1 MHLNLQQLHA
11 PEWAQ
16 KGYDL
21 PKFDVERVRAA
32 APRWV
37 HFGAGNIFRSFIAC
51 AQQTV
56 LDKGLCD
63 HGIVVCEGFD
73 PEIVERAY
81 RPFDNLSVAVSL
93 KANGGIDKRLVASVV
108 ESLTFADMARLQ
120 EIFASPALQMASFTI
135 TEKGYDPEFAHAP
148 GSLMG
153 TLADLLRH
161 RMRTSAAPI
170 ALVSMD
176 NCSRNGEKLQ
186 NVIEM
191 LAEGDAEFA
200 AYLREKVTFPW
211 TMIDKITPR
220 PDPRVAE
227 MLRQDGFEDTELIIT
242 APKTYTAAFVNA
254 EEKEYLVI
262 EDNFPNGRPP
272 LEAAGIYFAGRETV
286 SNVERMKGDHL
297 PEPVAHRAGRV
308 RLRDGLRNH
317 LRGNGRSAAQKAG
330 GAHRLCGGPA
340 RGGLPWHHRSQ
351 DVYRR
356 SRQRAPAQRVPARYA
371 PAHRHRYFAKAGH
384 PLWRNHQGAR
394 GARRCGRSGGHPA
407 GPGRLVQ
414 VPFRRGRRWRALRAQ
429 PGPAPPAAVF
439 AEPLTAE
446 NAGRLIPPVLRDTSI
461 FGLDLEEAGLA
472 NRVLA
477 YAQDMLAGTAR
488 AVLERELKD

>member
-51 AQQTV
+51 TQQTV

-135 TEKGYDPEFAHAP
+135 TEKGYDPKFAHAP

-242 APKTYTAAFVNA
+242 ARKTYTAAFVNA

-286 SNVERMKGDHL
+286 SNVERMKVTTCLNPLHTALAVFGCVMGYETICAEMGDPLLKKLVERIGYVEGL
-297 PEPVAHRAGRV
+297 PVVVSPGIIDPKTFIDEVVNERLPNVFLPDTPQRIATDTSQKLAIRFGETIKAHV
-308 RLRDGLRNH
+308 
-317 LRGNGRSAAQKAG
+317 
-330 GAHRLCGGPA
+330 A
-340 RGGLPWHHRSQ
+340 RGDVDALVGIPLALAGWFKYLSGVGDDGAPFALSPDPRLP
-351 DVYRR
+351 
-356 SRQRAPAQRVPARYA
+356 
-371 PAHRHRYFAKAGH
+371 
-384 PLWRNHQGAR
+384 L
-394 GARRCGRSGGHPA
+394 
-407 GPGRLVQ
+407 
-414 VPFRRGRRWRALRAQ
+414 
-429 PGPAPPAAVF
+429 F

-461 FGLDLEEAGLA
+461 FGLNLEEAGLA

>member
-135 TEKGYDPEFAHAP
+135 TEKGYDPKFAHAP

-153 TLADLLRH
+153 RLADLLRH

-242 APKTYTAAFVNA
+242 ARKTYTAAFVNA

-286 SNVERMKGDHL
+286 SNVERMKVTTCLNPLHTALAVFGCVMGYETICAEMGDPLLKKLVERIGYVEGL
-297 PEPVAHRAGRV
+297 PVVVSPGIIDPKTFIDEVVNERLPNVFLPDTPQRIATDTSQKLAIRFGETIKAHV
-308 RLRDGLRNH
+308 
-317 LRGNGRSAAQKAG
+317 
-330 GAHRLCGGPA
+330 A
-340 RGGLPWHHRSQ
+340 RGDVDALVGIPLALAGWFKYLSGVGDDGAPFALSPDPRLP
-351 DVYRR
+351 
-356 SRQRAPAQRVPARYA
+356 
-371 PAHRHRYFAKAGH
+371 
-384 PLWRNHQGAR
+384 L
-394 GARRCGRSGGHPA
+394 
-407 GPGRLVQ
+407 
-414 VPFRRGRRWRALRAQ
+414 
-429 PGPAPPAAVF
+429 F

>member
-108 ESLTFADMARLQ
+108 ESLTFADMARPQ

-135 TEKGYDPEFAHAP
+135 TEKGYDPKFAHAP

-242 APKTYTAAFVNA
+242 ARKTYTAAFVNA

-286 SNVERMKGDHL
+286 SNVERMKVTTCLNPLHTALAVFGCVMGYETICAEMGDPLLKKLVERIGYVEGL
-297 PEPVAHRAGRV
+297 PVVVSPGIIDPKTFIDEVVNERLPNVFLPDTPQRIATDTSQKLAIRFGETIKAHV
-308 RLRDGLRNH
+308 
-317 LRGNGRSAAQKAG
+317 
-330 GAHRLCGGPA
+330 A
-340 RGGLPWHHRSQ
+340 RGDVDALVGIPLALAGWFKYLSGVGDDGAPFALSPDPRLP
-351 DVYRR
+351 
-356 SRQRAPAQRVPARYA
+356 
-371 PAHRHRYFAKAGH
+371 
-384 PLWRNHQGAR
+384 L
-394 GARRCGRSGGHPA
+394 
-407 GPGRLVQ
+407 
-414 VPFRRGRRWRALRAQ
+414 
-429 PGPAPPAAVF
+429 F

>member
-135 TEKGYDPEFAHAP
+135 TEKGYDPKFAHAP

-200 AYLREKVTFPW
+200 AYLRETVTFPG

-242 APKTYTAAFVNA
+242 ARKTYTAAFVNA

-272 LEAAGIYFAGRETV
+272 LEAAGIYFADRETV
-286 SNVERMKGDHL
+286 SNVERMKVTTCLNPLHTALAVFGCVMGYETICAEMGDPLLKKLVERIGYVEGL
-297 PEPVAHRAGRV
+297 PVVVSPGIIDPKTFIDEVVNERLPNVFLPDTPQRIATDTSQKLAIRFGETIKAHV
-308 RLRDGLRNH
+308 
-317 LRGNGRSAAQKAG
+317 
-330 GAHRLCGGPA
+330 A
-340 RGGLPWHHRSQ
+340 RGDVDALVGIPLALAGWFKYLSGVGDDGAPFALSPDPRLP
-351 DVYRR
+351 
-356 SRQRAPAQRVPARYA
+356 
-371 PAHRHRYFAKAGH
+371 
-384 PLWRNHQGAR
+384 L
-394 GARRCGRSGGHPA
+394 
-407 GPGRLVQ
+407 
-414 VPFRRGRRWRALRAQ
+414 
-429 PGPAPPAAVF
+429 F

>member
-135 TEKGYDPEFAHAP
+135 TEKGYDPKFAHAP

-242 APKTYTAAFVNA
+242 ARKTYTAAFVNA

-286 SNVERMKGDHL
+286 SNVERMKVTTCLNPLHTALAVFGCVMGYETICAEMGDPLLKKLVARIGYVEGL
-297 PEPVAHRAGRV
+297 PVVVSPGIIDPKTFIDEVVNERLPNVFLPDTPQRIATDTSQKLAIRFGETIKAHV
-308 RLRDGLRNH
+308 
-317 LRGNGRSAAQKAG
+317 
-330 GAHRLCGGPA
+330 A
-340 RGGLPWHHRSQ
+340 RGDVDALVGIPLALAGWFKYLSGVGDDGAPFALSPDPRLP
-351 DVYRR
+351 
-356 SRQRAPAQRVPARYA
+356 
-371 PAHRHRYFAKAGH
+371 
-384 PLWRNHQGAR
+384 L
-394 GARRCGRSGGHPA
+394 
-407 GPGRLVQ
+407 
-414 VPFRRGRRWRALRAQ
+414 
-429 PGPAPPAAVF
+429 F

-472 NRVLA
+472 NRVLS

>member
-16 KGYDL
+16 NGYDL
-21 PKFDVERVRAA
+21 PKFDVARVRAA

-135 TEKGYDPEFAHAP
+135 TEKGYDPKFAHAP

-242 APKTYTAAFVNA
+242 ARKTYTAAFVNA

-286 SNVERMKGDHL
+286 SNVERMKVTTCLNPLHTALAVFGCVMGYETICAEMGDPLLKKLVERIGYVEGL
-297 PEPVAHRAGRV
+297 PVVVSPGIIDPKTFIDEVVNERLPNVFLPDTPQRIATDTSQKLAIRFGETIKAHV
-308 RLRDGLRNH
+308 
-317 LRGNGRSAAQKAG
+317 
-330 GAHRLCGGPA
+330 A
-340 RGGLPWHHRSQ
+340 RGDVDALVGIPLALAGWFKYLSGVGDDGAPFALSPDPRLP
-351 DVYRR
+351 
-356 SRQRAPAQRVPARYA
+356 
-371 PAHRHRYFAKAGH
+371 
-384 PLWRNHQGAR
+384 L
-394 GARRCGRSGGHPA
+394 
-407 GPGRLVQ
+407 
-414 VPFRRGRRWRALRAQ
+414 
-429 PGPAPPAAVF
+429 F

>member
-135 TEKGYDPEFAHAP
+135 TEKGYDPKFAHAP

-242 APKTYTAAFVNA
+242 ARKTYTAAFVNA

-272 LEAAGIYFAGRETV
+272 LEAAGIYFADRETV
-286 SNVERMKGDHL
+286 SNVERMKVTTCLNPLHTALAVFGCVMGYETICAEMGDPLLKKLVERIGYVEGL
-297 PEPVAHRAGRV
+297 PVVVSPGIIDPKTFIDEVVNERLPNVFLPDTPQRIATDTSQKLAIRFGETIKAHV
-308 RLRDGLRNH
+308 
-317 LRGNGRSAAQKAG
+317 
-330 GAHRLCGGPA
+330 A
-340 RGGLPWHHRSQ
+340 RGDVDALVGIPLALAGWFKYLSGVGDDGASFALSPDPRLP
-351 DVYRR
+351 
-356 SRQRAPAQRVPARYA
+356 
-371 PAHRHRYFAKAGH
+371 
-384 PLWRNHQGAR
+384 L
-394 GARRCGRSGGHPA
+394 
-407 GPGRLVQ
+407 
-414 VPFRRGRRWRALRAQ
+414 
-429 PGPAPPAAVF
+429 F

>member
-1 MHLNLQQLHA
+1 MQLKLTQIHD
-11 PEWAQ
+11 PQWAQ

-21 PKFDVERVRAA
+21 PKFDVQRVRAA

-37 HFGAGNIFRSFIAC
+37 HFGAGNIFRSFIAS

-56 LDKGLCD
+56 LNQGLCG

-93 KANGGIDKRLVASVV
+93 KADGGIDKRLVASVV
-108 ESLTFADMARLQ
+108 ESLTFADMARLKAV
-120 EIFASPALQMASFTI
+120 FAQPELQMVSFTI
-135 TEKGYDPEFAHAP
+135 TEKGYDPKFARAP

-161 RMRTSAAPI
+161 RMRACGAPI

-186 NVIEM
+186 NVVEM
-191 LAEGDAEFA
+191 LAGGDAEFT

-227 MLRQDGFEDTELIIT
+227 MLRQDGFEDTDIIVT
-242 APKTYTAAFVNA
+242 AHRTYTAAFVNA

-286 SNVERMKGDHL
+286 SNVERMKVTTCLNPLHTALAVFGCVMGYETICAEMGDPLLKKLVERIGYVEGL
-297 PEPVAHRAGRV
+297 PVVVSPGIIDPKTFIDEVVNERLPNVFLPDTPQRIATDTSQKLAIRFGETIKAHV
-308 RLRDGLRNH
+308 
-317 LRGNGRSAAQKAG
+317 
-330 GAHRLCGGPA
+330 A
-340 RGGLPWHHRSQ
+340 RGDVDALVGIPLALAGWFKYLSGVGDDGAPFALSPDPRLP
-351 DVYRR
+351 
-356 SRQRAPAQRVPARYA
+356 
-371 PAHRHRYFAKAGH
+371 
-384 PLWRNHQGAR
+384 L
-394 GARRCGRSGGHPA
+394 
-407 GPGRLVQ
+407 
-414 VPFRRGRRWRALRAQ
+414 
-429 PGPAPPAAVF
+429 F

>member
-135 TEKGYDPEFAHAP
+135 TEKGYDPKFAHAP

-242 APKTYTAAFVNA
+242 ARKTYTAAFVNA

-286 SNVERMKGDHL
+286 SNVERMKVTTCLNPLHTALAVFGCVMGYETICAEMGDPLLKKLVERIGYVEGL
-297 PEPVAHRAGRV
+297 PVVVSPGIIDPKTFIDEVINERLPNVFLPDTPQRIATDTSQKLAIRFGETIKAHV
-308 RLRDGLRNH
+308 
-317 LRGNGRSAAQKAG
+317 
-330 GAHRLCGGPA
+330 A
-340 RGGLPWHHRSQ
+340 RGDVDALVGIPLALAGWFKYLSGVGDDGAPFALSPDPRLP
-351 DVYRR
+351 
-356 SRQRAPAQRVPARYA
+356 
-371 PAHRHRYFAKAGH
+371 
-384 PLWRNHQGAR
+384 L
-394 GARRCGRSGGHPA
+394 
-407 GPGRLVQ
+407 
-414 VPFRRGRRWRALRAQ
+414 
-429 PGPAPPAAVF
+429 F

>member
-32 APRWV
+32 VPRWV

-135 TEKGYDPEFAHAP
+135 TEKGYDPKFAHAP

-242 APKTYTAAFVNA
+242 ARKTYTAAFVNA

-272 LEAAGIYFAGRETV
+272 LEAAGIYFADRETV
-286 SNVERMKGDHL
+286 SNVERMKVTTCLNPLHTALAVFGCVMGYETICAEMGDPLLKKLVERIGYVEGL
-297 PEPVAHRAGRV
+297 PVVVSPGIIDPKTFIDEVVNERLPNVFLPDTPQRIATDTSQKLAIRFGETIKAHV
-308 RLRDGLRNH
+308 
-317 LRGNGRSAAQKAG
+317 
-330 GAHRLCGGPA
+330 A
-340 RGGLPWHHRSQ
+340 RGDVDALVGIPLALAGWFKYLSGVGDDGAPFALSPDPRLP
-351 DVYRR
+351 
-356 SRQRAPAQRVPARYA
+356 
-371 PAHRHRYFAKAGH
+371 
-384 PLWRNHQGAR
+384 L
-394 GARRCGRSGGHPA
+394 
-407 GPGRLVQ
+407 
-414 VPFRRGRRWRALRAQ
+414 
-429 PGPAPPAAVF
+429 F

>member
-1 MHLNLQQLHA
+1 MHLNLQLLHA

-135 TEKGYDPEFAHAP
+135 TEKGYDPKFAHAP

-242 APKTYTAAFVNA
+242 ARKTYTAAFVNA

-286 SNVERMKGDHL
+286 SNVERMKVTTCLNPLHTALAVFGCVMGYETICAEMGDPLLKKLVERIGYVEGL
-297 PEPVAHRAGRV
+297 PVVVSPGIIDPKTFIDEVVNERLPNVFLPDTPQRIATDTSQKLAIRFGETIKAHV
-308 RLRDGLRNH
+308 
-317 LRGNGRSAAQKAG
+317 
-330 GAHRLCGGPA
+330 A
-340 RGGLPWHHRSQ
+340 RGDVDALVGIPLALAGWFKYLSGVGDDGAPFALSPDPRLP
-351 DVYRR
+351 
-356 SRQRAPAQRVPARYA
+356 
-371 PAHRHRYFAKAGH
+371 
-384 PLWRNHQGAR
+384 L
-394 GARRCGRSGGHPA
+394 
-407 GPGRLVQ
+407 
-414 VPFRRGRRWRALRAQ
+414 
-429 PGPAPPAAVF
+429 F

>member
-1 MHLNLQQLHA
+1 MHLNLHQLHA

-108 ESLTFADMARLQ
+108 ESLTFADMTRLQ

-135 TEKGYDPEFAHAP
+135 TEKGYDPKFAHAP

-242 APKTYTAAFVNA
+242 ARKTYTAAFVNA

-286 SNVERMKGDHL
+286 SNVERMKVTTCLNPLHTALAVFGCVMGYETICAEMGDPLLKKLVERIGYVEGL
-297 PEPVAHRAGRV
+297 PVVVSPGIIDPKTFIDEVINERLPNVFLPDTPQRIATDTSQKLAIRFGETIKAHV
-308 RLRDGLRNH
+308 
-317 LRGNGRSAAQKAG
+317 
-330 GAHRLCGGPA
+330 A
-340 RGGLPWHHRSQ
+340 RGDVDALVGIPLALAGWFKYLSGVGDDGAPFALSPDPRLP
-351 DVYRR
+351 
-356 SRQRAPAQRVPARYA
+356 
-371 PAHRHRYFAKAGH
+371 
-384 PLWRNHQGAR
+384 L
-394 GARRCGRSGGHPA
+394 
-407 GPGRLVQ
+407 
-414 VPFRRGRRWRALRAQ
+414 
-429 PGPAPPAAVF
+429 F

>member
-135 TEKGYDPEFAHAP
+135 TEKGYDPKFAHAP

-200 AYLREKVTFPW
+200 TYLREKVTFPW

-242 APKTYTAAFVNA
+242 ARKTYTAAFVNA

-286 SNVERMKGDHL
+286 SNVERMKVTTCLNPLHTALAVFGCVMGYETICAEMGDPL
-297 PEPVAHRAGRV
+297 LKKLVERIGYVE
-308 RLRDGLRNH
+308 
-317 LRGNGRSAAQKAG
+317 
-330 GAHRLCGGPA
+330 
-340 RGGLPWHHRSQ
+340 GLPVVVSPGIIDPKTFIDEVVNERLPNVFLPDTPQRIATDTSQ
-351 DVYRR
+351 KLAIRFGETIKAHVERGDVDALVGIPLALAGWFKYL
-356 SRQRAPAQRVPARYA
+356 SGVGDDGAP
-371 PAHRHRYFAKAGH
+371 FALSPDPRL
-384 PLWRNHQGAR
+384 PL
-394 GARRCGRSGGHPA
+394 
-407 GPGRLVQ
+407 
-414 VPFRRGRRWRALRAQ
+414 
-429 PGPAPPAAVF
+429 F

>member
-135 TEKGYDPEFAHAP
+135 TEKGYDPKFAHAP

-242 APKTYTAAFVNA
+242 ARKTYTAAFVNA

-286 SNVERMKGDHL
+286 SNVERMKVTTCLNPLHTALAVFGCVMGYETICAEMGDPLLKKLVERIGYVEGL
-297 PEPVAHRAGRV
+297 PVVVSPGIIDPKTFIDEVVNERLPNVFLPDTPQRIATDTSQKLAIRFGETIKAHV
-308 RLRDGLRNH
+308 
-317 LRGNGRSAAQKAG
+317 
-330 GAHRLCGGPA
+330 A
-340 RGGLPWHHRSQ
+340 RGDVDALVGIPLALAGWFKYLSGVGDDGAPFALSPDPRLP
-351 DVYRR
+351 
-356 SRQRAPAQRVPARYA
+356 
-371 PAHRHRYFAKAGH
+371 
-384 PLWRNHQGAR
+384 L
-394 GARRCGRSGGHPA
+394 
-407 GPGRLVQ
+407 
-414 VPFRRGRRWRALRAQ
+414 
-429 PGPAPPAAVF
+429 F
-439 AEPLTAE
+439 AEPLTAA

>member
-135 TEKGYDPEFAHAP
+135 TEKSYDPKFAHAP

-242 APKTYTAAFVNA
+242 ARKTYTAAFVNA

-286 SNVERMKGDHL
+286 SNVERMKVTTCLNPLHTALAVFGCVMGYETICAEMGDPLLKKLVERIGYVEGL
-297 PEPVAHRAGRV
+297 PVVVSPGIIDPKTFIDEVVNERLPNVFLPDTPQRIATDTSQKLAIRFGETIKAHV
-308 RLRDGLRNH
+308 
-317 LRGNGRSAAQKAG
+317 
-330 GAHRLCGGPA
+330 A
-340 RGGLPWHHRSQ
+340 RGDVDALVGIPLALAGWFKYLSGVGDDGAPFALSPDPRLP
-351 DVYRR
+351 
-356 SRQRAPAQRVPARYA
+356 
-371 PAHRHRYFAKAGH
+371 
-384 PLWRNHQGAR
+384 L
-394 GARRCGRSGGHPA
+394 
-407 GPGRLVQ
+407 
-414 VPFRRGRRWRALRAQ
+414 
-429 PGPAPPAAVF
+429 F

>member
-135 TEKGYDPEFAHAP
+135 TEKGYDPKFAHAP

-176 NCSRNGEKLQ
+176 NCSHNGEKLQ

-242 APKTYTAAFVNA
+242 ARKTYTAAFVNA

-286 SNVERMKGDHL
+286 SNVERMKVTTCLNPLHTALAVFGCVMGYETICAEMGDPLLKMLVARIGSVEGL
-297 PEPVAHRAGRV
+297 PVVVSPGISDPKTFIDEVVNERLPNVFLPDTPQRIATDTSQKLAIRFGETIKAHV
-308 RLRDGLRNH
+308 
-317 LRGNGRSAAQKAG
+317 
-330 GAHRLCGGPA
+330 A
-340 RGGLPWHHRSQ
+340 RGDVDALVGIPLALAGWFKYLSGVGDDGAPFALSPDPRLP
-351 DVYRR
+351 
-356 SRQRAPAQRVPARYA
+356 
-371 PAHRHRYFAKAGH
+371 
-384 PLWRNHQGAR
+384 L
-394 GARRCGRSGGHPA
+394 
-407 GPGRLVQ
+407 
-414 VPFRRGRRWRALRAQ
+414 
-429 PGPAPPAAVF
+429 F

>member
-16 KGYDL
+16 NGYDL

-135 TEKGYDPEFAHAP
+135 TEKGYDPKFAHAP

-242 APKTYTAAFVNA
+242 ARKTYTAAFVNA

-272 LEAAGIYFAGRETV
+272 LEAAGIYFADRETV
-286 SNVERMKGDHL
+286 SNVERMKVTTCLNPLHTALAVFGCVMGYETICAEMGDPLLKKLVERIGYVEGL
-297 PEPVAHRAGRV
+297 PVVVSPGIIDPKTFIDEVVNERLPNVFLPDTPQRIATDTSQKLAIRFGETIKAHV
-308 RLRDGLRNH
+308 
-317 LRGNGRSAAQKAG
+317 
-330 GAHRLCGGPA
+330 A
-340 RGGLPWHHRSQ
+340 RGDVDALVGIPLALAGWFKYLSGVGDDGAPFALSPDPRLP
-351 DVYRR
+351 
-356 SRQRAPAQRVPARYA
+356 
-371 PAHRHRYFAKAGH
+371 
-384 PLWRNHQGAR
+384 L
-394 GARRCGRSGGHPA
+394 
-407 GPGRLVQ
+407 
-414 VPFRRGRRWRALRAQ
+414 
-429 PGPAPPAAVF
+429 F

>member
-93 KANGGIDKRLVASVV
+93 KADGGIDKRLVASVV

-135 TEKGYDPEFAHAP
+135 TEKGYDPKFAHAP

-242 APKTYTAAFVNA
+242 ARKTYTAAFVNA

-286 SNVERMKGDHL
+286 SNVERMKVTTCLNPLHTALAVFGCVMGYETICAEMGDPLLKKLVERIGYVEGL
-297 PEPVAHRAGRV
+297 PVVVSPGIIDPKTFIDEVVNERLPNVFLPDTPQRIATDTSQKLAIRFGETIKAHV
-308 RLRDGLRNH
+308 
-317 LRGNGRSAAQKAG
+317 
-330 GAHRLCGGPA
+330 A
-340 RGGLPWHHRSQ
+340 RGDVDALVGIPLALAGWFKYLSGVGDDGAPFALSPDPRLP
-351 DVYRR
+351 
-356 SRQRAPAQRVPARYA
+356 
-371 PAHRHRYFAKAGH
+371 
-384 PLWRNHQGAR
+384 L
-394 GARRCGRSGGHPA
+394 
-407 GPGRLVQ
+407 
-414 VPFRRGRRWRALRAQ
+414 
-429 PGPAPPAAVF
+429 F

>member
-135 TEKGYDPEFAHAP
+135 TEKGYDPKFAHAP

-242 APKTYTAAFVNA
+242 ARKTYTAAFVNA

-286 SNVERMKGDHL
+286 SNVERMKVTTCLNPLHTALAVFGCVMGYETICAEMGDPLLKKLVERIGYVEGL
-297 PEPVAHRAGRV
+297 PVVVSPGIIDPKTFIDEVVNERLPNVFLPDTPQRIATDTSQKLAIRFGETIKAHV
-308 RLRDGLRNH
+308 
-317 LRGNGRSAAQKAG
+317 
-330 GAHRLCGGPA
+330 A
-340 RGGLPWHHRSQ
+340 RGDVDALVGIPLALAGWFKYLSGVGDDGAPFALSPDPRLP
-351 DVYRR
+351 
-356 SRQRAPAQRVPARYA
+356 
-371 PAHRHRYFAKAGH
+371 
-384 PLWRNHQGAR
+384 L
-394 GARRCGRSGGHPA
+394 
-407 GPGRLVQ
+407 
-414 VPFRRGRRWRALRAQ
+414 
-429 PGPAPPAAVF
+429 F

-477 YAQDMLAGTAR
+477 YAQDMLAGTDR

>member
-135 TEKGYDPEFAHAP
+135 TEKGYDPKFAHAP

-242 APKTYTAAFVNA
+242 ARKTYTAAFVNA

-272 LEAAGIYFAGRETV
+272 LEAAGIYFADRETV
-286 SNVERMKGDHL
+286 SNVERMKVTTCLNPLHTALAVFGCVMGYETICAEMGDPLLKKLVERIGYVEGL
-297 PEPVAHRAGRV
+297 PVVVSPGIIDPKTFINEVVNERLPNVFLPDTPQRIATDTSQKLAIRFGETIKAHV
-308 RLRDGLRNH
+308 
-317 LRGNGRSAAQKAG
+317 
-330 GAHRLCGGPA
+330 A
-340 RGGLPWHHRSQ
+340 RGDVDALVGIPLALAGWFKYLSGVGDDGAPFALSPDPRLP
-351 DVYRR
+351 
-356 SRQRAPAQRVPARYA
+356 
-371 PAHRHRYFAKAGH
+371 
-384 PLWRNHQGAR
+384 L
-394 GARRCGRSGGHPA
+394 
-407 GPGRLVQ
+407 
-414 VPFRRGRRWRALRAQ
+414 
-429 PGPAPPAAVF
+429 F

>member
-11 PEWAQ
+11 PKWAQ

-21 PKFDVERVRAA
+21 PKFDVECVRAA

-135 TEKGYDPEFAHAP
+135 TEKGYDPKFAHAP

-242 APKTYTAAFVNA
+242 ARKTYTAAFVNA

-286 SNVERMKGDHL
+286 SNVERMKVTTCLNPLHTALAVFGCVMGYETICAEMGDPLLKKLVERIGYVEGL
-297 PEPVAHRAGRV
+297 PVVVSPGIIDPKTFIDEVVNERLPNVFLPDTPQRIATDTSQKLAIRFGETIKAHV
-308 RLRDGLRNH
+308 
-317 LRGNGRSAAQKAG
+317 
-330 GAHRLCGGPA
+330 A
-340 RGGLPWHHRSQ
+340 RGDVDALVGIPLALAGWFKYLSGVGDDGAPFALSPDPRLP
-351 DVYRR
+351 
-356 SRQRAPAQRVPARYA
+356 
-371 PAHRHRYFAKAGH
+371 
-384 PLWRNHQGAR
+384 L
-394 GARRCGRSGGHPA
+394 
-407 GPGRLVQ
+407 
-414 VPFRRGRRWRALRAQ
+414 
-429 PGPAPPAAVF
+429 F

>member
-135 TEKGYDPEFAHAP
+135 TEKGYDPKFAHAP

-242 APKTYTAAFVNA
+242 ARKTYTAAFVNA

-286 SNVERMKGDHL
+286 SNVERMKVTTCLNPLHTALAVFGCVMGYETICAEMGDPLLKKLVERIGYVEGL
-297 PEPVAHRAGRV
+297 PVVVSPGIIDPKTFIDEVVNERLPNVFLPDTPQRIATDTSQKLAIRFGETIKAHV
-308 RLRDGLRNH
+308 
-317 LRGNGRSAAQKAG
+317 
-330 GAHRLCGGPA
+330 A
-340 RGGLPWHHRSQ
+340 RGDVDALVGIPLALAGWFKYLSGVGDDGAPFALSPDPRLP
-351 DVYRR
+351 
-356 SRQRAPAQRVPARYA
+356 
-371 PAHRHRYFAKAGH
+371 
-384 PLWRNHQGAR
+384 L
-394 GARRCGRSGGHPA
+394 
-407 GPGRLVQ
+407 
-414 VPFRRGRRWRALRAQ
+414 
-429 PGPAPPAAVF
+429 F

-472 NRVLA
+472 NRVLS

>member
-1 MHLNLQQLHA
+1 MHLNLHQLHA

-21 PKFDVERVRAA
+21 PKFDVARVRAA

-81 RPFDNLSVAVSL
+81 RPFDNLSIAVSL

-120 EIFASPALQMASFTI
+120 EIFASPSLQMVSFTI
-135 TEKGYDPEFAHAP
+135 TEKGYDPKFAHSP

-200 AYLREKVTFPW
+200 TYLREKVTFPW

-227 MLRQDGFEDTELIIT
+227 MLRQDGFEDTDIIVT
-242 APKTYTAAFVNA
+242 ARRTYTAAFVNA

-286 SNVERMKGDHL
+286 SNVERMKVTTCLNPLHTALAVFGCVMGYETICAEMGDPLLKKLVERIGYVEGL
-297 PEPVAHRAGRV
+297 PVVVSPGIIDPKTFIDEVVNERLPNVFLPDTPQRIATDTSQKLAIRFGETIKAHV
-308 RLRDGLRNH
+308 
-317 LRGNGRSAAQKAG
+317 
-330 GAHRLCGGPA
+330 A
-340 RGGLPWHHRSQ
+340 RGDVDALVGIPLALAGWFKYLSGVGDDGAPFALSPDPRLP
-351 DVYRR
+351 
-356 SRQRAPAQRVPARYA
+356 
-371 PAHRHRYFAKAGH
+371 
-384 PLWRNHQGAR
+384 L
-394 GARRCGRSGGHPA
+394 
-407 GPGRLVQ
+407 
-414 VPFRRGRRWRALRAQ
+414 
-429 PGPAPPAAVF
+429 F

>member
-37 HFGAGNIFRSFIAC
+37 YFGAGNIFRSFIAC

-135 TEKGYDPEFAHAP
+135 TEKGYDPKFAHAP

-242 APKTYTAAFVNA
+242 ARKTYTAAFVNA

-286 SNVERMKGDHL
+286 SNVERMKVTTCLNPLHTALAVFGCVMGYETICAEMGDPLLKKLVERIGYVEGL
-297 PEPVAHRAGRV
+297 PVVVSPGIIDPKTFIDEVVNERLPNVFLPDTPQRIATDTSQKLAIRFGETIKAHV
-308 RLRDGLRNH
+308 
-317 LRGNGRSAAQKAG
+317 
-330 GAHRLCGGPA
+330 A
-340 RGGLPWHHRSQ
+340 RGDVDALVGIPLALAGWFKYLSGVGDDGAPFALSPDPRLP
-351 DVYRR
+351 
-356 SRQRAPAQRVPARYA
+356 
-371 PAHRHRYFAKAGH
+371 
-384 PLWRNHQGAR
+384 L
-394 GARRCGRSGGHPA
+394 
-407 GPGRLVQ
+407 
-414 VPFRRGRRWRALRAQ
+414 
-429 PGPAPPAAVF
+429 F

>member
-16 KGYDL
+16 NGYDL

-135 TEKGYDPEFAHAP
+135 TEKGYDPKFAHAP

-242 APKTYTAAFVNA
+242 ARKTYTAAFVNA

-286 SNVERMKGDHL
+286 SNVERMKVTTCLNPLHTALAVFGCVMGYETICAEMGDPLLKKLVERIGYVEGL
-297 PEPVAHRAGRV
+297 PVVVSPGIIDPKTFIDEVVNERLPNVFLPDTPQRIATDTSQKLAIRFGETIKAHV
-308 RLRDGLRNH
+308 
-317 LRGNGRSAAQKAG
+317 
-330 GAHRLCGGPA
+330 A
-340 RGGLPWHHRSQ
+340 RGDVDALVGIPLALAGWFKYLSGVGDDGAPFALSPDPRLP
-351 DVYRR
+351 
-356 SRQRAPAQRVPARYA
+356 
-371 PAHRHRYFAKAGH
+371 
-384 PLWRNHQGAR
+384 L
-394 GARRCGRSGGHPA
+394 
-407 GPGRLVQ
+407 
-414 VPFRRGRRWRALRAQ
+414 
-429 PGPAPPAAVF
+429 F

>member
-56 LDKGLCD
+56 LAKGLCD

-135 TEKGYDPEFAHAP
+135 TEKGYDPKFAHAP

-242 APKTYTAAFVNA
+242 ARKTYTAAFVNA

-262 EDNFPNGRPP
+262 EDDFPNGRPP
-272 LEAAGIYFAGRETV
+272 LEAAGIYFADRETV
-286 SNVERMKGDHL
+286 SNVERMKVTTCLNPLHTALAVFGCVMGYETICAEMGDPLLKKLVERIGYVEGL
-297 PEPVAHRAGRV
+297 PVVVSPGIIDPKTFIDEVVNERLPNVFLPDTPQRIATDTSQKLAIRFGETIKAHV
-308 RLRDGLRNH
+308 
-317 LRGNGRSAAQKAG
+317 
-330 GAHRLCGGPA
+330 A
-340 RGGLPWHHRSQ
+340 RGDVDALVGIPLALAGWFKYLSGVGDDGAPFALSPDPRLP
-351 DVYRR
+351 
-356 SRQRAPAQRVPARYA
+356 
-371 PAHRHRYFAKAGH
+371 
-384 PLWRNHQGAR
+384 L
-394 GARRCGRSGGHPA
+394 
-407 GPGRLVQ
+407 
-414 VPFRRGRRWRALRAQ
+414 
-429 PGPAPPAAVF
+429 F

>member
-21 PKFDVERVRAA
+21 PKFDVARVRAA

-135 TEKGYDPEFAHAP
+135 TEKGYDPKFAHAP

-242 APKTYTAAFVNA
+242 ARKTYTAAFVNA

-286 SNVERMKGDHL
+286 SNVERMKVTTCLNPLHTALAVFGCVMGYETICAEMGDPLLKKLVERIGYVEGL
-297 PEPVAHRAGRV
+297 PVVVSPGIIDPKTFIDEVVNERLPNVFLPDTPQRIATDTSQKLAIRFGETIKAHV
-308 RLRDGLRNH
+308 
-317 LRGNGRSAAQKAG
+317 
-330 GAHRLCGGPA
+330 A
-340 RGGLPWHHRSQ
+340 RGDVDALVGIPLALAGWFKYLSGVGDDGAPFALSPDPRLP
-351 DVYRR
+351 
-356 SRQRAPAQRVPARYA
+356 
-371 PAHRHRYFAKAGH
+371 
-384 PLWRNHQGAR
+384 L
-394 GARRCGRSGGHPA
+394 
-407 GPGRLVQ
+407 
-414 VPFRRGRRWRALRAQ
+414 
-429 PGPAPPAAVF
+429 F

>member
-81 RPFDNLSVAVSL
+81 RPFDNLSIAVSL

-135 TEKGYDPEFAHAP
+135 TEKGYDPKFAHAP

-242 APKTYTAAFVNA
+242 ARKTYTAAFVNA

-286 SNVERMKGDHL
+286 SNVERMKVTTCLNPLHTALAVFGCVMGYETICAEMGDPLLKKLVERIGYVEGL
-297 PEPVAHRAGRV
+297 PVVVSPGIIDPKTFIDEVVNERLPNVFLPDTPQRIATDTSQKLAIRFGETIKAHV
-308 RLRDGLRNH
+308 
-317 LRGNGRSAAQKAG
+317 
-330 GAHRLCGGPA
+330 A
-340 RGGLPWHHRSQ
+340 RGDVDALVGIPLALAGWFKYLSGVGDDGAPFALSPDPRLP
-351 DVYRR
+351 
-356 SRQRAPAQRVPARYA
+356 
-371 PAHRHRYFAKAGH
+371 
-384 PLWRNHQGAR
+384 L
-394 GARRCGRSGGHPA
+394 
-407 GPGRLVQ
+407 
-414 VPFRRGRRWRALRAQ
+414 
-429 PGPAPPAAVF
+429 F

>member
-120 EIFASPALQMASFTI
+120 DIFASPALQMASFTI
-135 TEKGYDPEFAHAP
+135 TEKGYDPKFAHAP

-242 APKTYTAAFVNA
+242 ARKTYTAAFVNA

-272 LEAAGIYFAGRETV
+272 LEAAGIYFADRETV
-286 SNVERMKGDHL
+286 SNVERMKVTTCLNPLHTALAVFGCVMGYETICAEMGDPLLKKLVERIGYVEGL
-297 PEPVAHRAGRV
+297 PVVVSPGIIDPKTFIDEVVNERLPNVFLPDTPQRIATDTSQKLAIRFGETIKAHV
-308 RLRDGLRNH
+308 
-317 LRGNGRSAAQKAG
+317 
-330 GAHRLCGGPA
+330 A
-340 RGGLPWHHRSQ
+340 RGDVDALVGIPLALAGWFKYLSGVGDDGAPFALSPDPRLP
-351 DVYRR
+351 
-356 SRQRAPAQRVPARYA
+356 
-371 PAHRHRYFAKAGH
+371 
-384 PLWRNHQGAR
+384 L
-394 GARRCGRSGGHPA
+394 
-407 GPGRLVQ
+407 
-414 VPFRRGRRWRALRAQ
+414 
-429 PGPAPPAAVF
+429 F

>member
-135 TEKGYDPEFAHAP
+135 TEKGYDPKFAHAP

-242 APKTYTAAFVNA
+242 ARKTYTAAFVNA

-286 SNVERMKGDHL
+286 SNVERMKVTTCLNPLHTALAVFGCVMGYETICAEMGDPLLKKLVERIGYVEGL
-297 PEPVAHRAGRV
+297 PVVVSPGIIDPKTFIDEVVNERLPNVFLPDTPQRIATDTSQKLAIRFGETIKAHV
-308 RLRDGLRNH
+308 
-317 LRGNGRSAAQKAG
+317 
-330 GAHRLCGGPA
+330 A
-340 RGGLPWHHRSQ
+340 RGDVDALVGIPLALAGWFKYLSGVGDDGAPFALSPDPRLP
-351 DVYRR
+351 
-356 SRQRAPAQRVPARYA
+356 
-371 PAHRHRYFAKAGH
+371 
-384 PLWRNHQGAR
+384 L
-394 GARRCGRSGGHPA
+394 
-407 GPGRLVQ
+407 
-414 VPFRRGRRWRALRAQ
+414 
-429 PGPAPPAAVF
+429 F

-477 YAQDMLAGTAR
+477 SAQDMLAGTAR

>member
-37 HFGAGNIFRSFIAC
+37 HVGAGNIFRSFIAC

-135 TEKGYDPEFAHAP
+135 TEKGYDPKFAHAP

-242 APKTYTAAFVNA
+242 ARKTYTAAFVNA

-272 LEAAGIYFAGRETV
+272 LEAAGIYFADRETV
-286 SNVERMKGDHL
+286 SNVERMKVTTCLNPLHTALAVFGCVMGYETICAEMGDPLLKKLVERIGYVEGL
-297 PEPVAHRAGRV
+297 PVVVSPGIIDPKTFIDEVVNERLPNVFLPDTPQRIATDTSQKLAIRFGETIKAHV
-308 RLRDGLRNH
+308 
-317 LRGNGRSAAQKAG
+317 
-330 GAHRLCGGPA
+330 A
-340 RGGLPWHHRSQ
+340 RGDVDALVGIPLALAGWFKYLSGVGDDGAPFALSPDPRLP
-351 DVYRR
+351 
-356 SRQRAPAQRVPARYA
+356 
-371 PAHRHRYFAKAGH
+371 
-384 PLWRNHQGAR
+384 L
-394 GARRCGRSGGHPA
+394 
-407 GPGRLVQ
+407 
-414 VPFRRGRRWRALRAQ
+414 
-429 PGPAPPAAVF
+429 F

-461 FGLDLEEAGLA
+461 FGLNLEEAGLA

>member
-16 KGYDL
+16 NGYDL
-21 PKFDVERVRAA
+21 PKFDVARVRAA

-120 EIFASPALQMASFTI
+120 EIFANPALQMASFTI
-135 TEKGYDPEFAHAP
+135 TEKGYDPKFAHAP

-242 APKTYTAAFVNA
+242 ARKTYTAAFVNA

-272 LEAAGIYFAGRETV
+272 LEAAGIYFADRETV
-286 SNVERMKGDHL
+286 SNVERMKVTTCLNPLHTALAVFGCVMGYETICAEMGDPLLKKLVERIGYVEGL
-297 PEPVAHRAGRV
+297 PVVVSPGIIDPKTFIDEVVNERLPNVFLPDTPQRIATDTSQKLAIRFGETIKAHV
-308 RLRDGLRNH
+308 
-317 LRGNGRSAAQKAG
+317 
-330 GAHRLCGGPA
+330 A
-340 RGGLPWHHRSQ
+340 RGDVDALVGIPLALAGWFKYLSGVGDDGAPFALSPDPRLP
-351 DVYRR
+351 
-356 SRQRAPAQRVPARYA
+356 
-371 PAHRHRYFAKAGH
+371 
-384 PLWRNHQGAR
+384 L
-394 GARRCGRSGGHPA
+394 
-407 GPGRLVQ
+407 
-414 VPFRRGRRWRALRAQ
+414 
-429 PGPAPPAAVF
+429 F

>member
-120 EIFASPALQMASFTI
+120 EILASPALQMASFTI
-135 TEKGYDPEFAHAP
+135 TEKGYDPKFAHAP

-191 LAEGDAEFA
+191 LAEGDAEFT

-242 APKTYTAAFVNA
+242 ARKTYTAAFVNA

-286 SNVERMKGDHL
+286 SNVERMKVTTCLNPLHTALAVFGCVMGYETICAEMGDPLLKKLVERIGYVEGL
-297 PEPVAHRAGRV
+297 PVVVSPGIIDPKTFIDEVVNERLPNVFLPDTPQRIATDTSQKLAIRFGETIKAHV
-308 RLRDGLRNH
+308 
-317 LRGNGRSAAQKAG
+317 
-330 GAHRLCGGPA
+330 A
-340 RGGLPWHHRSQ
+340 RGDVDALVGIPLALAGWFKYLSGVGDDGAPFALSPDPRLP
-351 DVYRR
+351 
-356 SRQRAPAQRVPARYA
+356 
-371 PAHRHRYFAKAGH
+371 
-384 PLWRNHQGAR
+384 L
-394 GARRCGRSGGHPA
+394 
-407 GPGRLVQ
+407 
-414 VPFRRGRRWRALRAQ
+414 
-429 PGPAPPAAVF
+429 F

>member
-32 APRWV
+32 VPRWV

-135 TEKGYDPEFAHAP
+135 TEKGYDPKFAHAP

-242 APKTYTAAFVNA
+242 ARKTYTAAFVNA

-272 LEAAGIYFAGRETV
+272 LEAAGIYFADRETV
-286 SNVERMKGDHL
+286 SNVERMKVTTCLNPLHTALAVFGCVMGYETICAEMGDPLLKKLVERIGYVEGL
-297 PEPVAHRAGRV
+297 PVVVSPGIIDPKTFIDEVVNERLPNVFLPDTPQRIATDTSQKLAIRFGETIKAHV
-308 RLRDGLRNH
+308 
-317 LRGNGRSAAQKAG
+317 
-330 GAHRLCGGPA
+330 A
-340 RGGLPWHHRSQ
+340 RGDVDALVGIPLALAGWFKYLSGVGDDGAPFALSPDPRLP
-351 DVYRR
+351 
-356 SRQRAPAQRVPARYA
+356 
-371 PAHRHRYFAKAGH
+371 
-384 PLWRNHQGAR
+384 L
-394 GARRCGRSGGHPA
+394 
-407 GPGRLVQ
+407 
-414 VPFRRGRRWRALRAQ
+414 
-429 PGPAPPAAVF
+429 F

-461 FGLDLEEAGLA
+461 FGLNLEEAGLA

>member
-135 TEKGYDPEFAHAP
+135 TEKGYDPKFAHAP

-242 APKTYTAAFVNA
+242 ARKTYTAAFVNA

-272 LEAAGIYFAGRETV
+272 LEASGIYFAGREII
-286 SNVERMKGDHL
+286 SNVERMKVTTCLNPLHTALAVFGCVMGYETICAEMGDPLLKKLVERIGYVEGL
-297 PEPVAHRAGRV
+297 PVVVSPGIIDPKTFIDEVVNERLPNVFLPDTPQRIATDTSQKLAIRFGETIKAHV
-308 RLRDGLRNH
+308 
-317 LRGNGRSAAQKAG
+317 
-330 GAHRLCGGPA
+330 A
-340 RGGLPWHHRSQ
+340 RGDVDALVGIPLALAGWFKYLSGVGDDGAPFALSPDPRLP
-351 DVYRR
+351 
-356 SRQRAPAQRVPARYA
+356 
-371 PAHRHRYFAKAGH
+371 
-384 PLWRNHQGAR
+384 L
-394 GARRCGRSGGHPA
+394 
-407 GPGRLVQ
+407 
-414 VPFRRGRRWRALRAQ
+414 
-429 PGPAPPAAVF
+429 F

>member
-135 TEKGYDPEFAHAP
+135 TEKGYDPKFAHAP

-242 APKTYTAAFVNA
+242 ARKTYTAAFVNA

-286 SNVERMKGDHL
+286 SNGERMKVTTCLNPLHTALAVFGCVMGYETICAEMGDPLLKKLVERIGYVEGL
-297 PEPVAHRAGRV
+297 PVVVSPGIIDPKTFIDEVVNERLPNVFLPDTPQRIATDTSHKLAIRFGETLKAHV
-308 RLRDGLRNH
+308 
-317 LRGNGRSAAQKAG
+317 
-330 GAHRLCGGPA
+330 A
-340 RGGLPWHHRSQ
+340 RGDVDALVGIPLALAGWFKYLSGVGDDGAPFALSPDPRLP
-351 DVYRR
+351 
-356 SRQRAPAQRVPARYA
+356 
-371 PAHRHRYFAKAGH
+371 
-384 PLWRNHQGAR
+384 L
-394 GARRCGRSGGHPA
+394 
-407 GPGRLVQ
+407 
-414 VPFRRGRRWRALRAQ
+414 
-429 PGPAPPAAVF
+429 F

>member
-135 TEKGYDPEFAHAP
+135 TEKGYDPKFAHAP

-191 LAEGDAEFA
+191 RAEGDAEFA

-242 APKTYTAAFVNA
+242 ARKTYTAAFVNA

-286 SNVERMKGDHL
+286 SNVERMKVTTCLNPLHTALAVFGCVMGYETICAEMGDPLLKKLVERIGYVEGL
-297 PEPVAHRAGRV
+297 PVVVSPGIIDPKTFIDEVVNERLPNVFLPDTPQRIATDTSQKLAIRFGETIKAHV
-308 RLRDGLRNH
+308 
-317 LRGNGRSAAQKAG
+317 
-330 GAHRLCGGPA
+330 A
-340 RGGLPWHHRSQ
+340 RGDVDALVGIPLALAGWFKYLSGVGDDGAPFALSPDPRLP
-351 DVYRR
+351 
-356 SRQRAPAQRVPARYA
+356 
-371 PAHRHRYFAKAGH
+371 
-384 PLWRNHQGAR
+384 L
-394 GARRCGRSGGHPA
+394 
-407 GPGRLVQ
+407 
-414 VPFRRGRRWRALRAQ
+414 
-429 PGPAPPAAVF
+429 F